1 MAALTLI
8 EINIGV
14 LAFLEPRSLFWRILV
29 KPSYLSF
36 RSMELPLFACSFPA
50 SSMKAHL
57 GVAQHARSPFWS
69 LLRCS
74 QRCLFS
80 FNPRGT
86 HSVEFRDSIV
96 ATAAFLCTFTAILLV
111 LEIQGVALT
120 RVLRALLLD
129 SLGPATSCTDL
140 GTSPCPS
147 RSDLE
152 GGISRIIGGLVAG
165 GLLHARLPNRNVGK
179 PS

>member
-1 MAALTLI
+1 ML
-8 EINIGV
+8 
-14 LAFLEPRSLFWRILV
+14 R
-29 KPSYLSF
+29 
-36 RSMELPLFACSFPA
+36 
-50 SSMKAHL
+50 
-57 GVAQHARSPFWS
+57 QHARSPFWS

-129 SLGPATSCTDL
+129 SLGPADVVHGSWHVPLPISFGFLKVVSLGSSVDL
-140 GTSPCPS
+140 WPVDSGTRAFRTATWGNLHNCLKAIT
-147 RSDLE
+147 RSFN
-152 GGISRIIGGLVAG
+152 GACFCF
-165 GLLHARLPNRNVGK
+165 
-179 PS
+179 